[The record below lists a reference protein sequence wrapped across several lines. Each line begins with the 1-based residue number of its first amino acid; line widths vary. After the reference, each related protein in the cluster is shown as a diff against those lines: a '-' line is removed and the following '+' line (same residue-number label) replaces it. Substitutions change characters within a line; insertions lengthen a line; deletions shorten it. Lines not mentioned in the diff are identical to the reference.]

1 MFLPQP
7 EIGAVVSV
15 WVEARAASGATV
27 RPSVKGPQPAPSHP
41 PQPDGWRRDAPAR
54 PAGPSREVRSAV
66 GPRSR
71 TNFTVGTAAAARH
84 RRLRR
89 RRAGAAGAYG
99 AASGHLARPEY
110 RLAPPA
116 LESACPRPRL
126 RPSSAPSRVAP
137 PRPASRMLPIGMNSL
152 LRVTGP
158 QVRRHEHF
166 TGVLLNHTHA
176 SNLNLQFTIFNFQFS
191 VWHPPPVARRGSHI

>member
-1 MFLPQP
+1 M
-7 EIGAVVSV
+7 
-15 WVEARAASGATV
+15 EARAASGATV
-27 RPSVKGPQPAPSHP
+27 RPSVKGPQPASSHRAAA
-41 PQPDGWRRDAPAR
+41 GRLAAGAPAR

-89 RRAGAAGAYG
+89 RRPGAACAYG
-99 AASGHLARPEY
+99 ASSGHLARPEY
-110 RLAPPA
+110 RLVPPA

-137 PRPASRMLPIGMNSL
+137 PRPASRIPPIGMSCL

-158 QVRRHEHF
+158 QVRRRQLH
-166 TGVLLNHTHA
+166 TGVLLNYTRA

-191 VWHPPPVARRGSHI
+191 VWHPPLLHEEDHTFESM